1 MTPASLA
8 VGAIFGV
15 ILANQLVM
23 RFGGAANRV
32 LYVSMQSLNV
42 AMAVCIAVVGVPGLE
57 RSPGS
62 RFALAGVFV
71 FRAVWN
77 HHEVTTAHREAH
89 RIAMEAER
97 DEILAK
103 LHGDEEADPEEEAP

>member
-1 MTPASLA
+1 MAI
-8 VGAIFGV
+8 GAIFGV

-23 RFGGAANRV
+23 RFGGAENRV

-42 AMAVCIAVVGVPGLE
+42 AMAVCIAIVGVPGLE

-71 FRAVWN
+71 FRTVWN
-77 HHEVTTAHREAH
+77 HHEVTTARQELRRAELDAEREAV
-89 RIAMEAER
+89 
-97 DEILAK
+97 LAK
-103 LHGDEEADPEEEAP
+103 LNGDEEAGEDPP